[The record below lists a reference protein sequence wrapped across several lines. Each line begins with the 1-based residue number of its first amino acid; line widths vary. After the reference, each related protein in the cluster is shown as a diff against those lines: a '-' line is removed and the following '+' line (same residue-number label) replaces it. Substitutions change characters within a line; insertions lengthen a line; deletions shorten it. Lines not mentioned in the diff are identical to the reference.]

1 MTAATST
8 MSGAVHVLEHQL
20 FAFRRTWRGGVFST
34 FLAPVLFL
42 TAMGLGL
49 GTFVDEANSAALEGV
64 AYLAFLAPGL
74 LASQAMQVAAG
85 EAMYPIMSALTWNR
99 TFQSMTSAPLSVPD
113 VVLGL
118 TCWFIIRLAL
128 VCAVFVAVSVV
139 FGAMALGPGIVTIP
153 VAVLTGLAFALP
165 IAAFTATQ
173 RTDQTFPVI
182 NRFVIIPLF
191 IFSGTFFPI
200 DQLPALLQPI
210 AWLTPLWN
218 GVSLTRGI
226 ALGDLDPP
234 VALWNLLVLVTYV
247 GVGLAVSLVTFRR
260 RLVQ

>member
-1 MTAATST
+1 MTAATGAR
-8 MSGAVHVLEHQL
+8 SGAVHVLEHQL

-42 TAMGLGL
+42 AAMGLGL
-49 GTFVDEANSAALEGV
+49 GTFVDEADSAALGGV

-85 EAMYPIMSALTWNR
+85 ESMYPIMSGLTWNR
-99 TFQSMTSAPLSVPD
+99 TFQSMTSAPLAVAD

-118 TCWFIIRLAL
+118 GYWFVIRLTL

-139 FGAMALGPGIVTIP
+139 FGAVALGPGIVMIP

-165 IAAFTATQ
+165 ISAFTATQ

-200 DQLPALLQPI
+200 DQLPAFLQPI
-210 AWLTPLWN
+210 AFLTPLWN
-218 GVSLTRGI
+218 GVALARGI
-226 ALGDLDPP
+226 ALGGLDPL
-234 VALWNLLVLVTYV
+234 VALWNLVVLVTYC
-247 GVGLAVSLVTFRR
+247 GVGLAAAMVTFRR

>member
-1 MTAATST
+1 MTAATGS

-42 TAMGLGL
+42 AAMGLGL

-64 AYLAFLAPGL
+64 SYLAFLAPGL

-85 EAMYPIMSALTWNR
+85 EAMYPIMSAITWNR

-118 TCWFIIRLAL
+118 TYWFVIRLAL

-139 FGAMALGPGIVTIP
+139 FGAMAIGPGILTIP
-153 VAVLTGLAFALP
+153 VAILTGLAFALP

-173 RTDQTFPVI
+173 RTDQAFPVI

-200 DQLPALLQPI
+200 DQLPDVLELIAL
-210 AWLTPLWN
+210 LTPLWN
-218 GVSLTRGI
+218 GVSLARGI
-226 ALGDLDPP
+226 ALGDLDPA
-234 VALWNLLVLVTYV
+234 VALWNLVVLVTYLGV
-247 GVGLAVSLVTFRR
+247 GVAAALITFRR

>member
-1 MTAATST
+1 MP
-8 MSGAVHVLEHQL
+8 GAIHVLEHQL
-20 FAFRRTWRGGVFST
+20 FAYRRTWRGGIFST

-42 TAMGLGL
+42 AAMGLGL
-49 GTFVDEANSAALEGV
+49 GTFVDGSGSDALEGV
-64 AYLAFLAPGL
+64 AYLVFLAPGL

-85 EAMYPIMSALTWNR
+85 EATYPVMSAITWNR
-99 TFQSMTSAPLSVPD
+99 TFQSMAAAPLTVTH
-113 VVLGL
+113 VVAG
-118 TCWFIIRLAL
+118 LAL
-128 VCAVFVAVSVV
+128 WFVFRLTIVCAVFVAVSIA
-139 FGAMALGPGIVTIP
+139 FGAMGPGPGILMLP
-153 VAVLTGLAFALP
+153 VAVVTGVAFALP

-173 RTDQTFPVI
+173 RTDQAFPVI

-218 GVSLTRGI
+218 GVSLARGI
-226 ALGDLDPP
+226 ALGGLDPM
-234 VALWNLLVLVTYV
+234 VATWNLLVLVAYCAA
-247 GVGLAVSLVTFRR
+247 GAAACLVTFRR